1 MGFEVEG
8 IKKNSIIIDDR
19 FVDEYYMAKI
29 YWANSEKWLA
39 SCFSSINAKDES
51 FVGYFWDFLIVIV
64 KDRDTIRS

>member
-29 YWANSEKWLA
+29 Y
-39 SCFSSINAKDES
+39 
-51 FVGYFWDFLIVIV
+51 
-64 KDRDTIRS
+64 